1 MTFVNSIAE
10 IIHNTVKNY
19 GGQANKNVGDA
30 FLLVWKLKAEDEKIN
45 NITDVEVSQENNLI
59 ADIKLKLALVLFLI
73 LHKLKERKF
82 VSQFRIF

>member
-10 IIHNTVKNY
+10 IIHNSVKNY

-45 NITDVEVSQENNLI
+45 NITDIEVSQENNLI
-59 ADIKLKLALVLFLI
+59 ADMALFSFAKIIAKISKYRHI
-73 LHKLKERKF
+73 LEYNKN
-82 VSQFRIF
+82 